1 MLLINLIAARRAER
15 RRLEFIRGALVRG
28 MGLVAVATVLAIG
41 FMTVSLQITRNRIAD
56 VDQQTASLQDTVHEV
71 ERLQTG
77 MASLQPKVATLLRAQ
92 NATNRWRSVL
102 HEVGS
107 SLPQSTWITS
117 FVSRAAPNQGFT
129 VTGQTKSQSLV
140 GRTMLNM
147 NRQSN
152 IEKVTLSYTQSTVKS
167 GSENGPKVI
176 NFELAGALHPLE
188 GTTNGQ

>member
-15 RRLEFIRGALVRG
+15 RRLELIRGALVRG
-28 MGLVAVATVLAIG
+28 MGVVAVATVLGMG

-56 VDQQTASLQDTVHEV
+56 VNQQTAMLQDTVHQV
-71 ERLQTG
+71 ERLQTD
-77 MASLQPKVATLLRAQ
+77 MATLQPKVATLLRAQ

-102 HEVGS
+102 QEVGT
-107 SLPQSTWITS
+107 SLAPSTWITS
-117 FVSRAAPNQGFT
+117 FVSRTAPSQGFT
-129 VTGQTKSQSLV
+129 ITGQTKSQSLV

-152 IEKVTLSYTQSTVKS
+152 IQNVTLSYTQSTANS
-167 GSENGPKVI
+167 GTDKGPSVI

-188 GTTNGQ
+188 GSTNGQ